1 MRFFRN
7 ITFNLSLDYPS
18 SETRLFGGRLKS
30 VRYSKAKIR
39 GVLFEELRHNDN
51 EKRTLITL
59 KDNSGSAFI
68 GKGAGY
74 GVAILK
80 GLKVDDFVSFE
91 GAEEVNESDIVC
103 VEKVPVRVIELLYHL
118 RLIQKIPLINQYLV
132 RHLKHAVIFRMP
144 KAVEDVFAG
153 DVALSIL
160 KSKKTGRVKNKLW
173 WVADF
178 ESVNGYS
185 DEAEVLNVYFE
196 GNNVSALTVSPYLG
210 LDIFRLIDCE
220 IVRREAIMEEE
231 VSVVFEDAD
240 SYIWAKRFERHSGAV
255 AVVDYEEKKTVLI
268 DISDPYSAA
277 SVVGNINSRFYCN
290 PIKSAL
296 CLPSIPLPK
305 GILARVEGVEPFSLI
320 PLPYH

>member
-1 MRFFRN
+1 M
-7 ITFNLSLDYPS
+7 
-18 SETRLFGGRLKS
+18 
-30 VRYSKAKIR
+30 
-39 GVLFEELRHNDN
+39 
-51 EKRTLITL
+51 
-59 KDNSGSAFI
+59 
-68 GKGAGY
+68 
-74 GVAILK
+74 
-80 GLKVDDFVSFE
+80 
-91 GAEEVNESDIVC
+91 
-103 VEKVPVRVIELLYHL
+103 
-118 RLIQKIPLINQYLV
+118 
-132 RHLKHAVIFRMP
+132 
-144 KAVEDVFAG
+144 
-153 DVALSIL
+153 
-160 KSKKTGRVKNKLW
+160 
-173 WVADF
+173 
-178 ESVNGYS
+178 
-185 DEAEVLNVYFE
+185 LNVYFE